1 MIESKGRN
9 TRKLALWIDKN
20 QVGIIAGYH
29 IELRIIENGRV
40 EALLMEPGL
49 SDELP
54 PIPSQVD
61 TVNLT
66 WQGGDQRFRYWFE
79 NLTSLDQHLL
89 YNPLLSIPAHGWIPH
104 QATVFQMSI
113 PCTGKDEGVASIV
126 LGLHIYTTS
135 GHAVHN
141 TPIIFK
147 LKKRCTAFVT
157 TSVCEARCENGGSCV
172 NSICLCRQGFSGKA
186 CEIALCNPRCENNG
200 TCVSPR
206 MCACP
211 AGYSGHHCEKVVCG
225 RPCQNGG
232 QCLPEGFCFCPEG
245 FYGDACELS
254 RCNPECIKKGTCNQP
269 CKRLVKPDT
278 DVRPRR
284 RIPPEVNGEG
294 GTTRKQRRKNRK
306 DRRAINEKKILKT
319 EKRILKIINRK
330 SKTWNLT
337 RDERRQIRKIQREV
351 KTRALQITE
360 RNYLVKILTGE
371 RDKLNKKEKQKL
383 KRYKKLL
390 KLNRKRRGKAKTKT
404 KRRKKDV

>member
-147 LKKRCTAFVT
+147 LKKRCTAF
-157 TSVCEARCENGGSCV
+157 
-172 NSICLCRQGFSGKA
+172 
-186 CEIALCNPRCENNG
+186 ALCNPRCENNG